1 MVARP
6 LAPPGQTP
14 PPQRTYLPQQA
25 SPPRQVSAPQPV
37 RRPGPEVIQAVQ
49 RSCRA
54 VEDRPV
60 RLAEVFYDHLFQMAP
75 ATRSMFS
82 EDMTGQM
89 QKMTDTL
96 LAAIAQISAQ
106 DTAGLEVVLHR
117 MGREHYERYHVEPEH
132 YMYVAHALTRA
143 VRDVADWEYT
153 SYLSSCWIAVIQWIS
168 EHMIAGTR
176 AAMAAPVIP
185 GPR

>member
-1 MVARP
+1 MAYAVVARP
-6 LAPPGQTP
+6 LSHPGQTSLP
-14 PPQRTYLPQQA
+14 RQTSLPQQA
-25 SPPRQVSAPQPV
+25 SAPLPA

-60 RLAEVFYDHLFQMAP
+60 RLAEVFYRYLFEMAP
-75 ATRSMFS
+75 ATRAMFAD
-82 EDMTGQM
+82 DMTGQM

-96 LAAIAQISAQ
+96 LAAIATLSTR
-106 DTAGLEVVLHR
+106 DTAELEVVLHR

-143 VRDVADWEYT
+143 VREVADWEYT
-153 SYLSSCWIAVIQWIS
+153 SHLSSCWIAVIQWVT
-168 EHMIAGTR
+168 EHMVAGTR
-176 AAMAAPVIP
+176 AAMGTPMIP
-185 GPR
+185 RPR